1 VQGIGMKVIEKRK
14 VTRALQKLGKRKKA
28 PQL

>member
-1 VQGIGMKVIEKRK
+1 MKEIEKRK